1 MRNYRDHLILSGAS
15 IKSALIQ
22 LDLLARDAIM
32 FVVNEQD
39 QLVGS
44 LTDGDVR
51 RGLIKGLSIDQSVD
65 EIIQPNPKF
74 LRKGEADIERVIAYR
89 EGSFRILP
97 ILDND
102 DKVVNVI
109 NFRETKSYLP
119 VDAVIMAGGRGQ
131 RLKPLTDTTPKPLL
145 KVGDKPIMEH
155 NLDRLALYG
164 IDDFWVSVKYLG
176 DQIENHFGDGRD
188 RNVNIQYVWEDVPL
202 GTIGAVS
209 KINNFLHDYVL
220 ITNSDVLT
228 NLDYEH
234 FFLDF
239 LKQDADFSV
248 VTIPY
253 HVDIPYAVLET
264 NNGVIHNFKEKPT
277 YTYYSNGG
285 IYLMKKEILKHIP
298 SNSFFNTTDLME
310 LIIKEKYKVVSYPLV
325 GYWLDVGKHEDFEKA
340 QKDIKQIKF

>member
-74 LRKGEADIERVIAYR
+74 IRKGETDIERVIAYR

-102 DKVVNVI
+102 NKIVNVI

-155 NLDRLALYG
+155 NVDRLTLYG

-176 DQIENHFGDGRD
+176 EQIESYFGNGGD
-188 RNVNIQYVWEDVPL
+188 RNVNIQYVWENEPL

-209 KINNFLHDYVL
+209 KIDNFLHDYVL

-239 LKQDADFSV
+239 LKQGADFSV

-264 NNGVIHNFKEKPT
+264 DNGVIHNFKEKPT

-285 IYLMKKEILKHIP
+285 IYLMKKQILKHIP

-310 LIIKEKYKVVSYPLV
+310 LIIKEKYKVVSYPLA